1 MAQNAAT
8 ARAAI
13 HGILKSL
20 LRVPSTD
27 TTAGVS
33 TARKEAFLRRHT
45 DQKKIENINRL
56 TL

>member
-8 ARAAI
+8 TRAAI